1 MDSGIILFAFRYA
14 IARKGMVLTLV
25 TNYIRDHIQELPND
39 LLQEVWEE
47 TSMAYGNME
56 LTQEPGYLTAKRLI
70 TAIKRELYNEEE

>member
-14 IARKGMVLTLV
+14 IARKGMVLSLV